1 MKVVGVPVK
10 YLTTPS
16 DKTNSDI
23 THFVYNLLK
32 NDEYS
37 IYFL

>member
-1 MKVVGVPVK
+1 MRVVGVPVK

-23 THFVYNLLK
+23 THFVYNFKVLIDVK
-32 NDEYS
+32 K
-37 IYFL
+37 